1 MRVKT
6 IPIQGKM
13 PRYSMKIARD
23 KPSKDRP
30 SLPANITS
38 RDSHKQDPIETKF
51 PKVARISDH
60 YFSQ

>member
-13 PRYSMKIARD
+13 PRYSMTIARD
-23 KPSKDRP
+23 KPSKDRA
-30 SLPANITS
+30 SLASTITS
-38 RDSHKQDPIETKF
+38 RDSHKQDPRETNF
-51 PKVARISDH
+51 PKVARISDQ